1 MDASVTAVP
10 EASLDAELTAI
21 EEQPRYGVD
30 LDERY
35 VRAGRISADA
45 RTVART
51 DLRLRAELIRADIVG
66 RRGDIIACGQSCRRV
81 NTWAT
86 EHGHL
91 RLMVLSHL
99 RLSPYFSQLGDFP
112 TALEHA
118 VRAMTSVSSMGEEA
132 STHLRWRCV
141 MALAD
146 ALADSGD
153 IAGSRL
159 RYTEAERLSATLR
172 DVRARILV
180 FNNLAFTEQQAGEV
194 EAAERAVDRILSLA
208 AEHRLS
214 LDYNTLDTV
223 ATVQLDR
230 GRPEE
235 AAATLQPALDD
246 AYAAAYEEVNSR
258 AQCLLTL
265 SVVHRRSG
273 ALALAQAA
281 LDRCRLL
288 CEHRRLLGVAVDV
301 QREQSEILA
310 AAGRFAEALEA
321 HKAFHAAAMALTSR
335 ERETRAKTL
344 HALYE
349 ADEARRAGAQ
359 ARELSLRDPLT
370 GLFNRR
376 FVDAEI
382 PVLLGRAEEAHT
394 PLSVALVD
402 LDHFKRIND
411 TCSHEVGDEVLRV
424 VAKLLTAVAETTG
437 GPFAARLGG
446 EEFLLVLPDAGAEAA
461 FAWAER
467 ARVAIHDH
475 DWHPV
480 TGTVPVTASI
490 GVATRAD
497 GHGTQEEL
505 LREADTNLYAA
516 KQAGRNRVVGGSAQ
530 PPDGSS
536 RTLAGQV
543 A

>member
-1 MDASVTAVP
+1 MGPNVTATSAAALV
-10 EASLDAELTAI
+10 ASLEAELTAI

-35 VRAGRISADA
+35 ALAGRIGAAA

-51 DLRLRAELIRADIVG
+51 DLRLRAELIRSDIVG
-66 RRGDIIACGQSCRRV
+66 RRGDIIASGQICRQA
-81 NTWAT
+81 NAWAA

-91 RLMVLSHL
+91 RLLTLSHL
-99 RLSPYFSQLGDFP
+99 RLSPYFSQLGDYP
-112 TALEHA
+112 TALEHG
-118 VRAMTSVSSMGEEA
+118 VRAMASVSSMGAAA
-132 STHLRWRCV
+132 SSHLRWRCV

-159 RYTEAERLSATLR
+159 RYAEAERLSATLR

-180 FNNLAFTEQQAGEV
+180 FNNLAFTEHQAGDG
-194 EAAERAVDRILSLA
+194 EAAQRAVDRILSLA

-230 GRPEE
+230 GHHGD
-235 AAATLQPALDD
+235 AAATLRPALDD

-265 SVVHRRSG
+265 PAVHRG
-273 ALALAQAA
+273 AGDLHLAQAA

-288 CEHRRLLGVAVDV
+288 CEHRQLLGVAVDL

-335 ERETRAKTL
+335 EREARAKTL

-359 ARELSLRDPLT
+359 ARELSVRDPLT

-382 PVLLGRAEEAHT
+382 PVLLGRAEETHA
-394 PLSVALVD
+394 PLSVAIVD
-402 LDHFKRIND
+402 LDHFKRVND
-411 TCSHEVGDEVLRV
+411 ACSHEAGDEVLRV
-424 VAKLLTAVAETTG
+424 VARLLTAAGATG
-437 GPFAARLGG
+437 GSFAARLGG
-446 EEFLLVLPDAGAEAA
+446 EEFLLVLPGDDATAA
-461 FAWAER
+461 FARAER
-467 ARVAIHDH
+467 LREAIRDH
-475 DWHPV
+475 DWRPV
-480 TGTVPVTASI
+480 TGAVPVTASI
-490 GVATRAD
+490 GVATRAR
-497 GHGTQEEL
+497 GHRTQEEL
-505 LREADTNLYAA
+505 FREADAHLYAA
-516 KQAGRNRVVGGSAQ
+516 KEGGRDRVV
-530 PPDGSS
+530 DGTA
-536 RTLAGQV
+536 R
-543 A
+543 

>member
-1 MDASVTAVP
+1 MT
-10 EASLDAELTAI
+10 
-21 EEQPRYGVD
+21 
-30 LDERY
+30 
-35 VRAGRISADA
+35 
-45 RTVART
+45 
-51 DLRLRAELIRADIVG
+51 
-66 RRGDIIACGQSCRRV
+66 
-81 NTWAT
+81 
-86 EHGHL
+86 
-91 RLMVLSHL
+91 LSHL

-118 VRAMTSVSSMGEEA
+118 VRVMTSVSAMGDA
-132 STHLRWRCV
+132 VSAHMRWRCV

-159 RYTEAERLSATLR
+159 RYAEAERLSATLR

-180 FNNLAFTEQQAGEV
+180 FNNLAFTEHQAGDG
-194 EAAERAVDRILSLA
+194 EAAQHAVDRILSLA

-223 ATVQLDR
+223 ATVQLDH
-230 GRPEE
+230 GRYG
-235 AAATLQPALDD
+235 AAVATLKPALDD

-265 SVVHRRSG
+265 STVHR
-273 ALALAQAA
+273 LAGDLGLAQGA
-281 LDRCRLL
+281 LDRCRML
-288 CEHRRLLGVAVDV
+288 CEHRQLLGVTVDL

-310 AAGRFAEALEA
+310 AAGRFAEALET
-321 HKAFHAAAMALTSR
+321 HKAFHTAAMALTSR
-335 ERETRAKTL
+335 EREARAKTL

-349 ADEARRAGAQ
+349 ADEARQAGAQ
-359 ARELSLRDPLT
+359 AQELSLRDPLT

-382 PVLLGRAEEAHT
+382 PILLGRAEETHA
-394 PLSVALVD
+394 PLSVAIVD

-424 VAKLLTAVAETTG
+424 VARLMTAAVGVAG

-446 EEFLLVLPDAGAEAA
+446 EEFLLVLPDADADAA

-467 ARVAIHDH
+467 LREAIRDH
-475 DWHPV
+475 DWRPV

-490 GVATRAD
+490 GVATRAG
-497 GHGTQEEL
+497 GHRTQEEL
-505 LREADTNLYAA
+505 LREADIHLYAA
-516 KQAGRNRVVGGSAQ
+516 KEGGRNRVVDRSSRAFTRQAARDDLELQMVVTQQRHEPNSRRPEHHLAHQRNRHRETEINLAYGCGRAATGSAAG
-530 PPDGSS
+530 PVATWFRPL
-536 RTLAGQV
+536 RLAR
-543 A
+543 

>member
-1 MDASVTAVP
+1 MD
-10 EASLDAELTAI
+10 LDAELTAL

-35 VRAGRISADA
+35 ARAGRLGAAAEADG
-45 RTVART
+45 RT
-51 DLRLRAELIRADIVG
+51 DLRLRAELIRSDIVG
-66 RRGDIIACGQSCRRV
+66 RRGDIIASGQICRQV
-81 NTWAT
+81 NAWAV

-91 RLMVLSHL
+91 RLMTLSHL

-118 VRAMTSVSSMGEEA
+118 VRAMTSVSAMGDA
-132 STHLRWRCV
+132 ATTRLRWRCV

-153 IAGSRL
+153 LAGSRQ
-159 RYTEAERLSATLR
+159 RYAEAERLSATLR

-180 FNNLAFTEQQAGEV
+180 FNNLAFTEQQAGEG
-194 EAAERAVDRILSLA
+194 EAAQRAVDRILALA

-230 GRPEE
+230 GRYSE
-235 AAATLQPALDD
+235 AATTLQPALDD

-265 SVVHRRSG
+265 SAVHRMAG
-273 ALALAQAA
+273 DLELAQAV
-281 LDRCRLL
+281 LDRCGTL
-288 CEHRRLLGVAVDV
+288 CEHRRLLGVAVDL

-321 HKAFHAAAMALTSR
+321 HKAFHSAAMALTSR
-335 ERETRAKTL
+335 EREARAKTL

-349 ADEARRAGAQ
+349 ADEARRAGAR
-359 ARELSLRDPLT
+359 AEELSLRDQLT

-382 PVLLGRAEEAHT
+382 PVLLGRAEESHA
-394 PLSVALVD
+394 PLSVAIVD

-411 TCSHEVGDEVLRV
+411 TCSHEAGDEVLRV
-424 VAKLLTAVAETTG
+424 VARLLSAAAGGTG
-437 GPFAARLGG
+437 GSFAARLGG
-446 EEFLLVLPDAGAEAA
+446 EEFVLVLPDAGADAA
-461 FAWAER
+461 VARAER
-467 ARVAIHDH
+467 LREAIRDH
-475 DWHPV
+475 DWRPV

-490 GVATRAD
+490 GVATRAA
-497 GHGTQEEL
+497 GHRTQEEL
-505 LREADTNLYAA
+505 LREADTHLYAA
-516 KQAGRNRVVGGSAQ
+516 KEGGRNRVVGGS
-530 PPDGSS
+530 S
-536 RTLAGQV
+536 RAVPRQV